1 MTKEIVTLDN
11 GNVKSKNILTLKK
24 FQDTYESMKRPNL
37 RIMGIEERKKTQV
50 KGTENIFNKIIEENF
65 PNLKKMMPIEV
76 QEEYRILNRLD
87 KKITLNT

>member
-37 RIMGIEERKKTQV
+37 RIMGKEEGKET
-50 KGTENIFNKIIEENF
+50 
-65 PNLKKMMPIEV
+65 
-76 QEEYRILNRLD
+76 
-87 KKITLNT
+87 